1 MTNLIPI
8 FPLPLVAYP
17 DEKLNLH
24 IFEPR
29 YKQLIKECEAQQKPF
44 GIIPVINNKL
54 SEVGTLMQLTEISKV
69 YEDGKMDIKTK
80 GLQVFKVLDII
91 KELPEKLYSAAIV
104 TYPVNQR
111 EGIPSLMNAIVKN
124 IKKMHELISAHK
136 KFDKPDDQLCSY
148 DIAHHVG
155 LSIEEEYCLLEYTH
169 EVHRQEFLRRHLK
182 ETMKVLEKM
191 DALKKRIQLNGYYK
205 NIGGYPIG

>member
-8 FPLPLVAYP
+8 FPLPLVAFP
-17 DEKLNLH
+17 DEGLNLH

-29 YKQLIKECEAQQKPF
+29 YKQLIKECEALQKPF
-44 GIIPVINNKL
+44 GIIPIINKKP
-54 SEVGTLMQLTEISKV
+54 SEFGTLMALTEITKV
-69 YEDGKMDIKTK
+69 YDDGKMDIKTK
-80 GLQVFKVLDII
+80 GLQIFKVLDII
-91 KELPEKLYSAAIV
+91 TALPEKLYSGAIV

-124 IKKMHELISAHK
+124 MRKMHELISTYK
-136 KFDKPDDQLCSY
+136 NYDKPDDELCSY

-155 LSIEEEYCLLEYTH
+155 LSVEEEYCLLEYTH

-191 DALKKRIQLNGYYK
+191 DALKKRIQLNGHFK